1 MEIQHY
7 IWLGTP
13 NLVCTGEIV
22 QMTQNQNL
30 IPICTIR
37 CQTATVR
44 LTLHVF
50 SLQKRT
56 YVDIPA
62 RLVMVNIK
70 GKHQRYANA
79 DLKISPYIQIQMKI
93 LPWKLCIPNRKN
105 SRPIHPWRAYRNPW
119 TQDAI
124 TGRRTKNARPQTPN
138 TRPRT
143 LEADTNSGRQM
154 QDCGR

>member
-30 IPICTIR
+30 IPICTGR
-37 CQTATVR
+37 FQTATVR

-93 LPWKLCIPNRKN
+93 LP
-105 SRPIHPWRAYRNPW
+105 
-119 TQDAI
+119 
-124 TGRRTKNARPQTPN
+124 
-138 TRPRT
+138 
-143 LEADTNSGRQM
+143 
-154 QDCGR
+154 